1 MHLDTILW
9 FWVQYA
15 LNQAVQVLFQVW
27 TLVRPCIES
36 RFEADR
42 LSGEKDYSSMKNI
55 RWRLLG
61 FTLYSDDH

>member
-1 MHLDTILW
+1 M
-9 FWVQYA
+9 YA
-15 LNQAVQVLFQVW
+15 AGHNSLVLSAVCFKSSCTSIISGMNLGQI
-27 TLVRPCIES
+27 CIES

-61 FTLYSDDH
+61 FYSVFR